1 MDRNVESLEIK
12 GINGAMIND
21 ETFEQTSSDAVG
33 TDADCVFDADWQRCG
48 KTKRLFTSVAAG
60 EVNGTDLYKARQ
72 KNLAMQPV
80 REAEKGK
87 RQSAGT

>member
-33 TDADCVFDADWQRCG
+33 TDADCVFDAD
-48 KTKRLFTSVAAG
+48 
-60 EVNGTDLYKARQ
+60 
-72 KNLAMQPV
+72 
-80 REAEKGK
+80 
-87 RQSAGT
+87 